1 MQQLTK
7 WIKRKLRRPLREW
20 QIAKSYRQPSPAAM
34 PERYNPCVVHVMNNQ
49 LKHGGLLDRIKGSIS
64 AYQIAQQL
72 GYDFK
77 IYVDN
82 NSFDLFKYLTA
93 KDASLVCSSAALFM
107 NTKLSKPLYLNDV
120 QLTSAANL
128 LHQFRG
134 KYRQFHV
141 YGNQDYTSLLQ
152 PQLSKEDYG
161 KYWSSLFQQLFQFS
175 DFLVAHAGAKLPNNG
190 LPLVGVHSRFM
201 GLLGDFQDVN
211 KATIDTAAQKKL
223 LEKCIS
229 SVRQIAMENADSN
242 VLAVSDS
249 ARFLQAVQ
257 QDATIHDYAS
267 RLLID
272 ADNIGH
278 IDVNHA
284 DDVLCKAFT
293 DFYLLCQCRQ
303 IHQLLLGDMYHSQFS
318 RYAAYVGGA
327 TLLAVKE

>member
-7 WIKRKLRRPLREW
+7 WVKRKLRRTVREW
-20 QIAKSYRQPSPAAM
+20 QIAKSYRQPLPAAM
-34 PERYNPCVVHVMNNQ
+34 PERDKPCLVHVMNNQ

-64 AYQIAQQL
+64 AYQIAQRL

-77 IYVDN
+77 IYVDKS
-82 NSFDLFKYLTA
+82 SFDLFRYLTP
-93 KDASLVCSSAALFM
+93 KNISVICSTEELYL
-107 NTKLSKPLYLNDV
+107 NTSVSKPLYLNDYKPESV
-120 QLTSAANL
+120 EQLLSS
-128 LHQFRG
+128 FSG
-134 KYRQFHV
+134 KFKQFHV
-141 YGNQDYTSLLQ
+141 YGNQDYTGLLQ
-152 PQLSKEDYG
+152 PKLSKEDYG
-161 KYWSSLFQQLFQFS
+161 LFWSKLFQQLFQFS
-175 DFLVAHAGAKLPNNG
+175 DFLVHHAAEKLPANG
-190 LPLVGVHSRFM
+190 MPLVGVHSRFM

-211 KATIDTAAQKKL
+211 NASLDATAQLSL

-229 SVRQIAMENADSN
+229 SVRQIAMENAACN
-242 VLAVSDS
+242 ILAVSDS

-257 QDATIHDYAS
+257 QDAMVHHYAS

-293 DFYLLCQCRQ
+293 DFYLLCQCTH
-303 IHQLLLGDMYHSQFS
+303 IHQLLLGNMYHSQFS

-327 TLLAVKE
+327 YLLSVKD

>member
-1 MQQLTK
+1 MQQLIK
-7 WIKRKLRRPLREW
+7 WVKRKLRRTVREW
-20 QIAKSYRQPSPAAM
+20 QIAKSYRQPLPAAM
-34 PERYNPCVVHVMNNQ
+34 PERDKPCVVHVMNNQ

-64 AYQIAQQL
+64 AYQIAQRL

-77 IYVDN
+77 IYVDKS
-82 NSFDLFKYLTA
+82 SFDLFKYLTP
-93 KDASLVCSSAALFM
+93 KDKSLVCSTAELHL
-107 NTKLSKPLYLNDV
+107 NTALSKPLYLNDYKPQTMV
-120 QLTSAANL
+120 PL
-128 LHQFRG
+128 LASFSE
-134 KYRQFHV
+134 KFRQFHV
-141 YGNQDYTSLLQ
+141 YGNQDYTGVLQ
-152 PQLSKEDYG
+152 PHIAKADYG
-161 KYWSSLFQQLFQFS
+161 IFWSKQFQQLFQFS
-175 DFLVAHAGAKLPNNG
+175 DFLVHHAAEKLPKNG

-211 KATIDTAAQKKL
+211 NATIDSASQNEL
-223 LEKCIS
+223 LEKCIA
-229 SVRQIAMENADSN
+229 SVRQIAKENTACN
-242 VLAVSDS
+242 ILAVSDS

-257 QDATIHDYAS
+257 QDAMAHDYAS
-267 RLLID
+267 RLLVD